1 MSSVPL
7 QQSLRHLQAAY
18 RNFFVK
24 TGDYPRFKSKKNGG
38 AATYAASAFTWDWDK
53 RELTLAKMRDPLPVR
68 WSRTLPRKAR
78 PSTVTVSLD
87 PSGRWH
93 VSILVEEEVK
103 HLPASPN
110 KVGVDLGTEHFAI
123 LSTGEKIPNPRHLN
137 HYAKKLEQAQQTLSR
152 KQKGSNNHRKAR
164 LKVAKAYAKVKDCRS
179 DFLHK
184 LSTRLI
190 RENQT
195 VVIEDLAVE
204 NLTRRCAPKPDPE
217 HPGRYLPNGQA
228 AKTGLNRS
236 IQRTMIEPIGGNEMP
251 KSFAQQIE
259 DDENKI
265 KRIREHQR
273 MVRAKQ
279 AKQERNARTK
289 RLVETGAIVEKA
301 HGGAYDD
308 EGRQTFSDGLNGIIS
323 VYDPSR
329 GGNVDMRVID
339 VIDRRIPRLPR
350 SETTTGTAAAASRTV
365 QATAPQP
372 AHAQP
377 QSFTP
382 SPQRIEHRTGAQQPD
397 RWA

>member
-1 MSSVPL
+1 
-7 QQSLRHLQAAY
+7 
-18 RNFFVK
+18 
-24 TGDYPRFKSKKNGG
+24 
-38 AATYAASAFTWDWDK
+38 
-53 RELTLAKMRDPLPVR
+53 
-68 WSRTLPRKAR
+68 
-78 PSTVTVSLD
+78 
-87 PSGRWH
+87 
-93 VSILVEEEVK
+93 
-103 HLPASPN
+103 
-110 KVGVDLGTEHFAI
+110 
-123 LSTGEKIPNPRHLN
+123 
-137 HYAKKLEQAQQTLSR
+137 
-152 KQKGSNNHRKAR
+152 
-164 LKVAKAYAKVKDCRS
+164 
-179 DFLHK
+179 
-184 LSTRLI
+184 
-190 RENQT
+190 
-195 VVIEDLAVE
+195 
-204 NLTRRCAPKPDPE
+204 
-217 HPGRYLPNGQA
+217 
-228 AKTGLNRS
+228 
-236 IQRTMIEPIGGNEMP
+236 MP

-339 VIDRRIPRLPR
+339 VIDRRIPRLPK

-382 SPQRIEHRTGAQQPD
+382 NPQRIEHRTGAQQPD
-397 RWA
+397 RWLAGTAQPSLCWAEISDLVRNIFPTCRKYVVSSLL

>member
-1 MSSVPL
+1 
-7 QQSLRHLQAAY
+7 
-18 RNFFVK
+18 
-24 TGDYPRFKSKKNGG
+24 
-38 AATYAASAFTWDWDK
+38 
-53 RELTLAKMRDPLPVR
+53 
-68 WSRTLPRKAR
+68 
-78 PSTVTVSLD
+78 
-87 PSGRWH
+87 
-93 VSILVEEEVK
+93 
-103 HLPASPN
+103 
-110 KVGVDLGTEHFAI
+110 
-123 LSTGEKIPNPRHLN
+123 
-137 HYAKKLEQAQQTLSR
+137 
-152 KQKGSNNHRKAR
+152 
-164 LKVAKAYAKVKDCRS
+164 
-179 DFLHK
+179 
-184 LSTRLI
+184 
-190 RENQT
+190 
-195 VVIEDLAVE
+195 
-204 NLTRRCAPKPDPE
+204 
-217 HPGRYLPNGQA
+217 
-228 AKTGLNRS
+228 
-236 IQRTMIEPIGGNEMP
+236 MP

-350 SETTTGTAAAASRTV
+350 SETTTGTAATASRTV
-365 QATAPQP
+365 QAIAPQP

-382 SPQRIEHRTGAQQPD
+382 NPQRIEHRTGAQQPD